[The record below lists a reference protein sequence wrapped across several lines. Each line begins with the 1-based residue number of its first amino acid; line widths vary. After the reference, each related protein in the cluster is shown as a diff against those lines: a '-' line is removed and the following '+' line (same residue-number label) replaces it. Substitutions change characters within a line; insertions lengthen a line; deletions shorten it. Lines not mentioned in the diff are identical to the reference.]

1 MPLYRD
7 YRAASVYFMLFIG
20 SGAFVAMN
28 LILVVVL
35 SEYRNSKCFNHATV
49 TYVSYVFIYIILF
62 YILYALYMSYTL
74 CIFIYPLYV
83 YTCIRCMIYLYRVE
97 SLLRSQ

>member
-35 SEYRNSKCFNHATV
+35 SEYRNSKRLHICYCYLCFL
-49 TYVSYVFIYIILF
+49 YIY
-62 YILYALYMSYTL
+62 LYYTFL
-74 CIFIYPLYV
+74 HTLHTIHVHIPLYV
-83 YTCIRCMIYLYRVE
+83 LYAYDICIYRVKGI
-97 SLLRSQ
+97 LRSQ